1 MGTKVPIF
9 CGNEVCLCAIFAD
22 NRDLYIYIYKYVS
35 MKPKACCDCDI
46 FKALGDKTRYR
57 IAAALLGGE
66 LCACE
71 LPKIVKR
78 AQPTVSL
85 QLKCLS
91 KAGVVSSRR
100 EGKKIIYKIA
110 DPRVKLLVKKGDLK

>member
-1 MGTKVPIF
+1 MKT
-9 CGNEVCLCAIFAD
+9 NVC
-22 NRDLYIYIYKYVS
+22 R
-35 MKPKACCDCDI
+35 DCDI

-57 IAAALLGGE
+57 IVVALLDGE

-71 LPKIVKR
+71 LPKIVNR

-100 EGKKIIYKIA
+100 DGKKIIFKIA
-110 DPRVKLLVKKGDLK
+110 DPRVKQLVRKGDLK

>member
-1 MGTKVPIF
+1 MKTRVCRG
-9 CGNEVCLCAIFAD
+9 CG
-22 NRDLYIYIYKYVS
+22 
-35 MKPKACCDCDI
+35 I

-57 IAAALLGGE
+57 IVTALLDGE

-85 QLKCLS
+85 QLKCLA
-91 KAGVVSSRR
+91 KAGIVSARR
-100 EGKKIIYKIA
+100 DGKKMIYKIA
-110 DPRVKLLVKKGDLK
+110 DSRVKWLVRKGDLK